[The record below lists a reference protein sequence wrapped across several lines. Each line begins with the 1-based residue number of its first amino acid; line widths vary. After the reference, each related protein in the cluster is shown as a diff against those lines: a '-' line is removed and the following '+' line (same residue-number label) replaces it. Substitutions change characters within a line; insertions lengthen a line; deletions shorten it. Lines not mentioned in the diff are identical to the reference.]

1 MNINRVVG
9 RMLTLKHFLDR
20 PTWAAAAGYDFNYLD
35 CMAFTADKYDAV
47 FSALA
52 DVCYELPST
61 EVRDLPLM
69 LVVLIAALAG
79 IVVWPFIFWIVAFP
93 VWIRCRKHREK
104 YHLGTGMNGTASANL
119 AGWLEECD
127 RKWKVKK

>member
-9 RMLTLKHFLDR
+9 RMLTLKHFLNR

-79 IVVWPFIFWIVAFP
+79 IVVWPLIFWIATQVGVTRRASRSYRTAESFGLVKQTNAP
-93 VWIRCRKHREK
+93 VVFWFERYQE
-104 YHLGTGMNGTASANL
+104 GANL
-119 AGWLEECD
+119 
-127 RKWKVKK
+127 